1 MKKKEKHHKNHK
13 GHKAPSRD
21 FKVKELRIEEITP
34 ALVGRNAIIYGI
46 VERIIQ
52 TTGPTLF
59 VVSDGT
65 GTFVLKGFGGKGA
78 RVFPEINE
86 GDPIKSLVEI
96 REFNNALEGEVAT
109 LEALSDKEAEEFM
122 RKTKE
127 VEREKAKPEDVEFL
141 VKAPVLEKL
150 KDRFIK
156 AATEIKL
163 AIVQNRPI
171 IVRHHND
178 TDGYSAGY
186 ALEKPIVALI
196 EKQHG
201 PGKAPWE
208 YYTRSPCSA
217 PFYEIDDSIRDT
229 SFALSDAAKFSNKM
243 PLVIIADNGSSSQDL
258 FGIKQGKVHG
268 IDFIVIDHHYFD
280 EDVISQEVLVHI
292 NPFLVGEDGAKFS
305 AGMLCTE
312 LARFITKVDNIEFI
326 AALAGL
332 ADRIN
337 YPEAMEKYFEL
348 AEKSGYSRELLSDI
362 STTVDFVSAKL
373 RFLEAREYIEVLFGE
388 PHDRQKALVT
398 LMAPYIREL
407 EAKGLEMAKSAAAV
421 AKVGKTNLQRVDIE
435 QNFPGFGFY
444 PKPGKTVGLLHDYL
458 KQQQEAQP
466 IVTIGVMNS
475 AITIRATDEAD
486 FSVHDLIEFLRERIP
501 SAFVEGGGH
510 KNAGSINFI
519 PSKQK
524 EVLALF
530 DEFLK
535 SR

>member
-1 MKKKEKHHKNHK
+1 MKKKQNQKPHKKPNKGNHSAREMK
-13 GHKAPSRD
+13 IGDIA
-21 FKVKELRIEEITP
+21 P
-34 ALVGRNAIIYGI
+34 ALTGDNAILFGI
-46 VERIIQ
+46 VERIVQ

-59 VVSDGT
+59 IVSDGT

-86 GDPIKSLVEI
+86 GDSVKSKVEI
-96 REFNNALEGEVAT
+96 REFNNALEGEIIS
-109 LEALSDKEAEEFM
+109 LEKLSEKESEEFS
-122 RKTKE
+122 RKIRE
-127 VEREKAKPEDVEFL
+127 EERKNAMPEDVDFL

-163 AIVQNRPI
+163 AIIQNRPV

-178 TDGYSAGY
+178 ADGYSAGFS
-186 ALEKPIVALI
+186 LEKAIVSLI

-208 YYTRSPCSA
+208 YFTRSPCSA

-229 SFALSDAAKFSNKM
+229 AYSLSDAAKFSNKM
-243 PLVIIADNGSSSQDL
+243 PLVVIVDNGSTSQDL

-268 IDFIVIDHHYFD
+268 IDFIVIDHHFFD

-292 NPFLVGEDGAKFS
+292 NPFLVEEDGTKFS

-332 ADRIN
+332 ADRID
-337 YPEAMEKYFEL
+337 YPEVMDKYLEL
-348 AEKSGYSRELLSDI
+348 AEKNGYSRELLADI
-362 STTVDFVSAKL
+362 STVIDFVSAKL
-373 RFLEAREYIEVLFGE
+373 RFMEAREYIEVLFGE
-388 PHDRQKALVT
+388 PHDRQKALVA
-398 LMAPYIREL
+398 LMAPYIRNL
-407 EAKGLEMAKSAAAV
+407 EAKGLEMAKSAAKIRKIG
-421 AKVGKTNLQRVDIE
+421 KVNLQEIYIE
-435 QNFPGFGFY
+435 ENFPGFGFY
-444 PKPGKTVGLLHDYL
+444 PKPGKTVGLVHDYL
-458 KQQQEAQP
+458 KQQEASSAV
-466 IVTIGVMNS
+466 VTIGIMNS
-475 AITIRATDEAD
+475 AITIRATDEAN
-486 FSVHDLIEFLRERIP
+486 FSVHDLIAFLNEHIP
-501 SAFVEGGGH
+501 SAFIEGGGH

-524 EVLALF
+524 EVLHLF
-530 DEFLK
+530 EKFLK
-535 SR
+535 TR